1 MRPET
6 SGVYVHRSSIAT
18 RFSGF
23 HTIATRAVSLSQ
35 SQWSFDSNSNFK
47 TVLPPKRGV
56 GLGGSV
62 LCSYNRLSPAADMTT
77 RFNIPKVHSNGSQ
90 LFRDFSCQRL
100 YIYIYIYIHTD
111 ESSPSQVNLKTS
123 RLTIQKTMYIY
134 IYKQATKNNNK
145 SFRWPVDSFKAL
157 CAKLIRQEKSQTQ
170 ISRRSA
176 IHKDTNNHCN
186 IFCLLCTQISCVQ
199 NWTAYKL
206 RNHSNMKP
214 LHISPLINTVNS
226 VA

>member
-18 RFSGF
+18 RFSGC

-35 SQWSFDSNSNFK
+35 SQWSFDPDSNFK
-47 TVLPPKRGV
+47 TVLPAKRGV

-62 LCSYNRLSPAADMTT
+62 LCSYNRLSPTADMTT

-100 YIYIYIYIHTD
+100 YIYIHTD

-134 IYKQATKNNNK
+134 INKQQKT
-145 SFRWPVDSFKAL
+145 
-157 CAKLIRQEKSQTQ
+157 T
-170 ISRRSA
+170 
-176 IHKDTNNHCN
+176 TNNSVGQS
-186 IFCLLCTQISCVQ
+186 IRS
-199 NWTAYKL
+199 KL
-206 RNHSNMKP
+206 FALS
-214 LHISPLINTVNS
+214 
-226 VA
+226 